1 MSAAENNAL
10 VQQMLGAF
18 QTGDLAT
25 VGGCFAPD
33 AVWDFPGR
41 SVVNGTFKGPDEI
54 VGFLARAFELSGGT
68 LGIELIDITSS
79 DNGAAQVQWVT
90 GDHGGRSM
98 RAVELLHHEIEDG
111 KIVRTWHRSDEGA
124 ITGFFGE
131 A

>member
-1 MSAAENNAL
+1 MSTADNHAL
-10 VQQMLGAF
+10 VQKMLAAF
-18 QTGDLAT
+18 QAGDLAT
-25 VGGCFAPD
+25 VGGCFASD

-68 LGIELIDITSS
+68 LGIDVIDITAS
-79 DNGAAQVQWVT
+79 DNGATQAQWVT
-90 GDHGGRSM
+90 ADHGGRSM

-111 KIVRTWHRSDEGA
+111 TIVRTWHRSDEGA